1 MEYLIVKTV
10 GNDSKLYLDREG
22 GFGQKSHAYPMP
34 WWIAKVVLRSCFI
47 YSDRFH
53 IEEVRFDLDARVKEL
68 LESEKEEL

>member
-1 MEYLIVKTV
+1 MEYLIVKKV

-22 GFGQKSHAYPMP
+22 GFGAKDLAYPMP

-53 IEEVRFDLDARVKEL
+53 IEEVR
-68 LESEKEEL
+68 